1 MKKKV
6 IWMLSF
12 VLYYYRN
19 KRNTYKLSWLVKE
32 SFHMDSMQPQVNED
46 ILQFASV

>member
-1 MKKKV
+1 MP
-6 IWMLSF
+6 SF

-32 SFHMDSMQPQVNED
+32 SFHLDSTQPQVNDD
-46 ILQFASV
+46 ILRFASV